1 MSLQVNGETIDDA
14 VVASEAEALR
24 SRFRQLTPEQRTAYG
39 LDPAGMEQRARDW
52 SRENVI
58 ERTLLRQ
65 EALKDDEPVPAALL
79 DEALEELKK
88 RHGGE
93 EQFSLTHTDDK
104 QLRQDLEARVRL
116 DRLLGRINAKVSPP
130 KRKEIAEHYRKQ
142 REQFREPASVRA
154 AHIVKHVN
162 ESRDEQTARAE
173 IEQVAEELRAGANF
187 EELADKHSDCAGNGG
202 DLGYFPRGQMVEE
215 FDDIVFEMEIGAVSP
230 VFRTPFGFHI
240 AKLLDRQ
247 PPRVKPLP
255 EVEQE
260 IQAELLR
267 QKQTRAL
274 ENFVDR
280 LRAKAEVRDVPAGE
294 AASAVSPS

>member
-1 MSLQVNGETIDDA
+1 MSLQVNGEAIDDA

-39 LDPAGMEQRARDW
+39 LDPAGMEQRAREW

-93 EQFSLTHTDDK
+93 EKFSLTHTDDK
-104 QLRQDLEARVRL
+104 QVRQDLEARVKL
-116 DRLLGRINAKVSPP
+116 DRLMGKISAKVGAP
-130 KRKEIAEHYRKQ
+130 KGKDVAEYYRKN
-142 REQFREPASVRA
+142 REHFRVPETIHA

-162 ESRDEQTARAE
+162 EKRDEKTARAE
-173 IEQVAEELRAGANF
+173 IQQVAEELRAGPNF

-202 DLGYFPRGQMVEE
+202 DLGSFPRGQMVEE
-215 FDDIVFEMEIGAVSP
+215 FDDVVFAMEVGAVSD
-230 VFRTPFGFHI
+230 VFQTTFGFHI

-247 PPRVKPLP
+247 PPRLRPLS
-255 EVEQE
+255 EVEEE
-260 IQAELLR
+260 IKAELGR
-267 QKQTRAL
+267 QKVTRAL
-274 ENFVDR
+274 ENFVDQ
-280 LRAKAEVRDVPAGE
+280 LRAKAEIRDVVAGE
-294 AASAVSPS
+294 VAAVVKPS